1 MNIRKVN
8 INDYDDV
15 ANLYTQLFDA
25 EKGFDDNIV
34 DTYTIDEKVEKIIKK
49 RIKSRKEI
57 FLVAEIDNKIVGL
70 IDGYIIES
78 ICYKEKVAYLDH
90 LCVDE
95 KYRNNDIGSKLIDEF
110 SKKVEKKGAKYI
122 KLNAFEEN
130 IPAVSLYTKYGF
142 EKYSIYYMKKI

>member
-34 DTYTIDEKVEKIIKK
+34 DTYSIDEKVEKIIKK

-90 LCVDE
+90 ICVD
-95 KYRNNDIGSKLIDEF
+95 KNHRNNDIGSKLIEEF

-130 IPAVSLYTKYGF
+130 IPAVSLYRKHGF

>member
-8 INDYDDV
+8 IDDYKDV
-15 ANLYTQLFDA
+15 INLYKQLFDA
-25 EKGFDDNIV
+25 EKVFDDNLV
-34 DTYTIDEKVEKIIKK
+34 RTYKVGEKEEKKIKK

-78 ICYKEKVAYLDH
+78 IYHKDKVSYLDH

-95 KYRNNDIGSKLIDEF
+95 KYRNKGIGQ
-110 SKKVEKKGAKYI
+110 
-122 KLNAFEEN
+122 N
-130 IPAVSLYTKYGF
+130 
-142 EKYSIYYMKKI
+142 

>member
-34 DTYTIDEKVEKIIKK
+34 DTYSIDEKVEKIIKK

-90 LCVDE
+90 ICVD
-95 KYRNNDIGSKLIDEF
+95 KNHRNNDIGSKLIEEF
-110 SKKVEKKGAKYI
+110 SKKVEKKGYFMPQTI
-122 KLNAFEEN
+122 
-130 IPAVSLYTKYGF
+130 
-142 EKYSIYYMKKI
+142 

>member
-34 DTYTIDEKVEKIIKK
+34 DTYIIDEKVEKIIKK

-78 ICYKEKVAYLDH
+78 ICYKEKVAFLDH
-90 LCVDE
+90 ICVD
-95 KYRNNDIGSKLIDEF
+95 KNHRNNDIGSKLIEEF

-130 IPAVSLYTKYGF
+130 IPAVSLYRKHGF